1 MFKQKECQNKK
12 GDKILCKEGKEAKIR
27 KQKRQRSGE
36 TENEPLTQFLN

>member
-27 KQKRQRSGE
+27 KQKDRGVARLKM
-36 TENEPLTQFLN
+36 NH